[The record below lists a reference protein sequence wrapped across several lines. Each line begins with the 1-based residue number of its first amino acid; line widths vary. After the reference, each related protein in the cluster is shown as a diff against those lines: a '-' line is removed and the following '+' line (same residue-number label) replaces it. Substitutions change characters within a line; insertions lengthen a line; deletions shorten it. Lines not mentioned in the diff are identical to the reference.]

1 MTPAMVVL
9 RKELRELLRDRRTL
23 IMMIV
28 VPVLLYPALMIASEQ
43 LALFGLRSLEA
54 DASSVGLLGSPPP
67 DLLEQLGDQDEIELV
82 EVDDAES
89 AIRAGIAGVVGMIGD
104 RDEGE
109 TGNRRVTVLYDAA
122 NERSQ
127 RARAVLLRAL
137 DDWEETL
144 LDERLES
151 VGLPSTF
158 VQPIAVADSSIARPE
173 EVGGYALG
181 RFLPMLLIVI
191 TLLGAFYPAIDLA
204 AGEKERGTLETL
216 MTAPVPPGQIV
227 AGKFLTVTIVG
238 LTAAAL
244 NLGSML
250 LTFQTGLL
258 RFGGALEIEFS
269 LPVAAIALIFAT
281 LVPLAVLFGS
291 LFLGIALR
299 SRSFKEAQNA
309 LTPIYLFVL
318 VPALLPLFPGI
329 DFTVALAL
337 VPVAGVALLFRELM
351 SGGFPWTEGALA
363 LGSTVLWAGLALRFA
378 ADSFG
383 RETVL
388 FGVGESGGEE
398 GASGGKGLRDRWAR
412 VRSSSPDGV
421 PSPAATVG
429 FALTVAALFFY
440 LGVTLQVAFGEPGIL
455 YSEWLLLFVPAV
467 LFVVVARLDWRRTF
481 SVRLPRSRDWVAAV
495 LIIAGGFPMA
505 WLVAWLQGFIL
516 PIPFELLERMSD
528 FLVTADAR
536 RVAWLLL
543 LIAVTPAICEEAVFR
558 GIVMAGT
565 RDRLSP
571 VKVILLN
578 AAVFGAF
585 HLSFETAF
593 RFLPTAW
600 LGLLL
605 ATVVWK
611 TGSIW
616 PGVVMHFLNN
626 GTVVILAASPTL
638 QERLA
643 DWEAA
648 PPMVLLAPAAI
659 LVATGMW
666 ILFSQSAPAAGE
678 LRKAAAVLPSA

>member
-1 MTPAMVVL
+1 MVVL

-54 DASSVGLLGSPPP
+54 DASTVGLLGSPPP
-67 DLLEQLGDQDEIELV
+67 SLLGQLGEDDEIHLV
-82 EVDDAES
+82 DIDDAES
-89 AIRAGIAGVVGMIGD
+89 AIREEIAGAAAVIGD
-104 RDEGE
+104 ENESDA
-109 TGNRRVTVLYDAA
+109 GNRRVTVLYDAA

-127 RARAVLLRAL
+127 RARSVLLRAL
-137 DDWEETL
+137 DDWEATL
-144 LDERLES
+144 LDERLERM
-151 VGLPSTF
+151 GLSSTF
-158 VQPIAVADSSIARPE
+158 VQSIAVADSSIARPE

-181 RFLPMLLIVI
+181 RFLPMLLIII

-216 MTAPVPPGQIV
+216 LTAPVPPGQIV

-258 RFGGALEIEFS
+258 RFGGAFEIEFS
-269 LPVAAIALIFAT
+269 LPFAAIALIFAT
-281 LVPLAVLFGS
+281 LVPLAILFGA

-329 DFTVALAL
+329 EFTVALAL

-351 SGGFPWTEGALA
+351 SGAFPWTEGALA

-398 GASGGKGLRDRWAR
+398 RVGGGGGLRGRLAR
-412 VRSSSPDGV
+412 AGLSFPDGV

-429 FALTVAALFFY
+429 FVLTVAALFFY
-440 LGVTLQVAFGEPGIL
+440 LGVSLQVGFGERGIL

-467 LFVVVARLDWRRTF
+467 LFAVVARLDWRRTF
-481 SVRLPRSRDWVAAV
+481 SVRFPRRRDWLAAV
-495 LIIAGGFPMA
+495 LIIAGGFPLA

-516 PIPFELLERMSD
+516 PIPFELLERVSD

-558 GIVMAGT
+558 GIVLAGT

-571 VKVILLN
+571 VKVVLLN

-600 LGLLL
+600 LGILL

-616 PGVVMHFLNN
+616 LGVAMHFLNN
-626 GTVVILAASPTL
+626 GTVVILAASPAL
-638 QERLA
+638 QETLG

-648 PPMVLLAPAAI
+648 PPLVLLGPAAA

-666 ILFSQSAPAAGE
+666 ILFSKGAPAADE
-678 LRKAAAVLPSA
+678 VRRTAAALPSA